1 MIATTIDLD
10 PLVFEENVYED
21 YKRKTFGPMFIHAGI
36 NNAGLTPRDQKGILY
51 YLKRRAN
58 FLLFLGNPGL
68 GKTHLCAALTYWAH
82 TYFQSQRYWTE
93 ASIHKELIR
102 RQGEGRA
109 WQAELDEM
117 MDYEFL
123 FVDDVGRGKISDFQK
138 SVFTELVD
146 YRYKNQLPTIIT
158 SNLMMRDF
166 AGIYHERVASR
177 LKAKGNIIIEKPYG
191 IDHRREG

>member
-117 MDYEFL
+117 MDYEFPHEWKNTGAL
-123 FVDDVGRGKISDFQK
+123 YFDKQNRYQIVGRSNFAYNKCKELMNKSNKKEYDFFNK
-138 SVFTELVD
+138 
-146 YRYKNQLPTIIT
+146 K
-158 SNLMMRDF
+158 
-166 AGIYHERVASR
+166 
-177 LKAKGNIIIEKPYG
+177 
-191 IDHRREG
+191 